1 MSTGFMLSIVA
12 PDRSVVETEVVSVIA
27 PGAMGYF
34 GVLPGHLPM
43 VAALKPGLLEY
54 QDPGKERHTVA
65 VSGGFV
71 EVRGSK
77 ITVLADAAER
87 SNEID
92 LARAEV
98 ALENARKALR
108 GEASGVT
115 SEDAHAELDRAMNR
129 VRVAKGG

>member
-1 MSTGFMLSIVA
+1 MSTGFTLSIVA

-34 GVLPGHLPM
+34 GVLRGHLPM

-54 QDPGKERHTVA
+54 EDPSKERHTVA

-71 EVRGSK
+71 EVGATK

-87 SNEID
+87 ASEID
-92 LARAEV
+92 VARAEH
-98 ALENARKALR
+98 ALENARKSLR
-108 GEASGVT
+108 GESSGVT
-115 SEDAHAELDRAMNR
+115 SEDARAELDRAMNR
-129 VRVAKGG
+129 LRIAKGR